1 MASMQ
6 TRTQP
11 KEGFGQK
18 VRMAAQVMG
27 EMRGLYEVGKG
38 IWGAGQAAAP
48 YIRAGLALLEKTYYQ
63 LFIYIECLG

>member
-38 IWGAGQAAAP
+38 IWGAGQPAAP
-48 YIRAGLALLEKTYYQ
+48 YIRAGLALL
-63 LFIYIECLG
+63 